1 MSLLTKVKNLN
12 NFFDKNQF
20 VNLICH
26 DDKIGLVHKKIAK
39 IILKSKLPFLSKS
52 NNLIFKENKKK
63 KLNLTLENICEL
75 LIKKKFIKRATGEKF
90 PCVLSLGRREYFVLD
105 RALVEYLG
113 IRGYGVH
120 MIAFV
125 KKKKKIKIW
134 IPLRAK
140 NKRVEP
146 NKLDNTVAGGIAAG
160 ESVYEALKRE
170 SAEEASLDKNIL
182 KNAFQSGSIN
192 YSWRNKDFSIRRDTL
207 FIYDLELSE
216 NIIPKNTDGELVNFK
231 LYDAEKVISKI
242 QNTNDFKKN
251 CALVLA
257 SFFIRRGMINSKN
270 EKNYEEV
277 CRLL

>member
-1 MSLLTKVKNLN
+1 MSLLIKVKNLN
-12 NFFDKNQF
+12 NFSDNNQF
-20 VNLICH
+20 VNLICR

-39 IILKSKLPFLSKS
+39 IILKSKLPFLLKS

-63 KLNLTLENICEL
+63 KLNLTLENICDL
-75 LIKKKFIKRATGEKF
+75 LIKKKFIKIATGEKF
-90 PCVLSLGRREYFVLD
+90 PCVLSLGRKEYFVLD

-192 YSWRNKDFSIRRDTL
+192 YCWRNKDFSIRRDTL

-216 NIIPKNTDGELVNFK
+216 NIIPKNNDGELVNFK
-231 LYDAEKVISKI
+231 LYDSEKVISKI
-242 QNTNDFKKN
+242 QSTNDFKKN

-277 CRLL
+277 CRHL